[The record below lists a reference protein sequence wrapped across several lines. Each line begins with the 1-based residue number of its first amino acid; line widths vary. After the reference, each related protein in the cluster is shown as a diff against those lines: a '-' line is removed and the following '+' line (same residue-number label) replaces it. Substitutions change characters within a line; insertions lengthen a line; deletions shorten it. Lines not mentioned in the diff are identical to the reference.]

1 MSEKKIDELFNFSG
15 KTVVV
20 TGGAMGIGYGIVKRF
35 AEAGANTVIADIS
48 EGVGERKT
56 EEIRKA
62 YNTQSLF
69 IKTDVS
75 SEENVANLVQKTVE
89 KFGRV
94 DVFINNAGIFPS
106 SPVLE
111 TTLDFW
117 EKIQAVNLRGTFL
130 CCREAAK
137 IMIKS
142 GGGNIINIASIDA
155 LHPSMTGLA
164 AYDASK
170 HGVWGFTKNF
180 ALEVAKQGIR
190 VNAIAPGGVATEGV
204 EAMTG
209 GAVKAGAGQKEM
221 IKEFTA
227 KIPLGRFAQP
237 DEIATVALFLASDAS
252 SYMTGEMIV
261 VDGGTLL
268 S

>member
-1 MSEKKIDELFNFSG
+1 MSEKKVDELFDFSG

-35 AEAGANTVIADIS
+35 AEAGANTVIADIN
-48 EGVGERKT
+48 EEVGERKT
-56 EEIRKA
+56 EEIRKV

-69 IKTDVS
+69 IRTDVS
-75 SEENVANLVQKTVE
+75 SEENVANLVQKTVK
-89 KFGRV
+89 KFNRI
-94 DVFINNAGIFPS
+94 DVFINNAGIFPA

-111 TTLDFW
+111 MALDFW
-117 EKIQAVNLRGTFL
+117 EKIQAVNLRGVFL

-137 IMIKS
+137 IMIKN

-155 LHPSMTGLA
+155 LHPSMVGLA

-221 IKEFTA
+221 IKEFAA

-237 DEIATVALFLASDAS
+237 DEIATVALFLASDTS

>member
-1 MSEKKIDELFNFSG
+1 MFDFAG

-20 TGGAMGIGYGIVKRF
+20 TGGAMGIGYGIAERF
-35 AEAGANTVIADIS
+35 AQAGTNTVIADINK
-48 EGVGERKT
+48 EIGENKAEKIK
-56 EEIRKA
+56 EEYDA
-62 YNTQSLF
+62 QSLF

-75 SEENVANLVQKTVE
+75 QEKDLVDLVQETVN
-89 KFGRV
+89 KFGKI
-94 DVFINNAGIFPS
+94 DVFVNNAGIFPS
-106 SPVLE
+106 CPVLE
-111 TTLDFW
+111 MSLELF
-117 EKIQAVNLRGTFL
+117 EKIQAVNLFGTFL
-130 CCREAAK
+130 GCREAAK
-137 IMIKS
+137 VMVKN

-209 GAVKAGAGQKEM
+209 GAVKAGADQKDIM
-221 IKEFTA
+221 KEFTA
-227 KIPLGRFAQP
+227 KIPMGRFARP

-252 SYMTGEMIV
+252 SYMTGEIIV
-261 VDGGTLL
+261 VDGGVLL

>member
-1 MSEKKIDELFNFSG
+1 MPKKINELFNFSG
-15 KTVVV
+15 KTVIV

-35 AEAGANTVIADIS
+35 AEAGANTVIADIN
-48 EGVGERKT
+48 EEAGEKKA
-56 EEIRKA
+56 EEIKKE
-62 YNTQSLF
+62 YDTQSLF

-75 SEENVANLVQKTVE
+75 SEKDVINLIQKTVE
-89 KFGRV
+89 NFNQI

-106 SPVLE
+106 SLVLE

-117 EKIQAVNLRGTFL
+117 EKVQAVNLRGTFL

-137 IMIKS
+137 VMIKNGS
-142 GGGNIINIASIDA
+142 GNIINVASIDA
-155 LHPSMTGLA
+155 LHPSMLGLA

-170 HGVWGFTKNF
+170 HGMWGFTKNF
-180 ALEVAKQGIR
+180 ALEVAKQEIR

-204 EAMTG
+204 EVMTG
-209 GAVKAGAGQKEM
+209 GAVKSGIDRKEM
-221 IKEFTA
+221 TKEFTA
-227 KIPLGRFAQP
+227 KIPLGRFAEP

-252 SYMTGEMIV
+252 SYMTGEIIV